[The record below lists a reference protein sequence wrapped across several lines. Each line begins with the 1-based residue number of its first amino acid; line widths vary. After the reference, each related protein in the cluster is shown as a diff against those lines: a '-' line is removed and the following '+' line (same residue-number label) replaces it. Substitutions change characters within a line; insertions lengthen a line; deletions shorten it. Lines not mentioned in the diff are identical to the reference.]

1 MKQKGYVLVEVLV
14 AGVLFSMAGS
24 ALCAGLIQGV
34 KAEQTIRK
42 SWKTYDPLR
51 VLWIRMEK
59 DLRSSIVLRGHPFKG
74 KRDELSFPA
83 LRTETDS
90 FGRKIYRL
98 SEIRYFIKN
107 ESLIRSEQPLSTKL
121 VKEEPKEK
129 IVLREMKAAK
139 FLYSYLDAEEKIE
152 FKDFWLEAPYY
163 GIPRAVKI
171 ETETSNS
178 GVLITKLIALPQ
190 GRWGHFQVESQ
201 KEITHVV

>member
-34 KAEQTIRK
+34 KAEQIIRK

-51 VLWIRMEK
+51 VLWIRLEK
-59 DLRSSIVLRGHPFKG
+59 DLRSSIVLRSYPFKG
-74 KRDELSFPA
+74 SQDELSFPV
-83 LRTETDS
+83 LKIETDS
-90 FGRKIYRL
+90 FGGKIYRL
-98 SEIRYFIKN
+98 SEIRYFIKDGI
-107 ESLIRSEQPLSTKL
+107 LIRSEQPLSTKL
-121 VKEEPKEK
+121 VKEEPKEN
-129 IVLREMKAAK
+129 IVLREAKTAK

-152 FKDFWLEAPYY
+152 FKNFWLEAPYY

-171 ETETSNS
+171 ETETSDS

-190 GRWGHFQVESQ
+190 GKWGHFQVESQ
-201 KEITHVV
+201 KEIAHAV